1 MMKGKSSMPSTLPG
15 MFSQS
20 LELCPSWMEGRGHN
34 AGETLRSTLNIA
46 HLREG
51 RLRILIHSAKG
62 PVYSAMLRELS
73 SQISAVDLLTFD
85 RLEIYFKDSRSLLVV
100 FASRKSRQDFSDKLT
115 SSVSFHIHGPPRS
128 PLVLK
133 TPLLGMVGSR
143 VLNGF
148 KDEIGTAQR
157 KWQAREISNVR
168 ELSHFLII

>member
-1 MMKGKSSMPSTLPG
+1 MFIPRCCVSS
-15 MFSQS
+15 
-20 LELCPSWMEGRGHN
+20 RGIFQEN
-34 AGETLRSTLNIA
+34 N
-46 HLREG
+46 
-51 RLRILIHSAKG
+51 
-62 PVYSAMLRELS
+62 
-73 SQISAVDLLTFD
+73 DFLTRD
-85 RLEIYFKDSRSLLVV
+85 SLEIYFKDSRSLLVV

-115 SSVSFHIHGPPRS
+115 SSVSLHIQGPPRS

-168 ELSHFLII
+168 QLLCFLSNQTYYFSVHISQHHKPEFGAYPW